1 MYDLPKT
8 QRAVQLIGA
17 EKLLL
22 NESKSIVKPG
32 PHQILGKIEA
42 VGLCFSD
49 LKLLKQFTGH
59 ARKSEITAG
68 IEPEVLK
75 QISSYAP
82 GEAPGVP
89 GHEAVVRVVAVGTGV
104 KGASVGNRYLV
115 QTDYR
120 WLPTKSSNAAFG
132 YNFEGGLQEYVLMDE
147 RVITSPKGESMLIPA
162 SEKISASAV
171 ALVEPWACVENA
183 YAAGNRT
190 TLKKNG
196 QMLIVADV
204 EPSQEKLKK
213 LFDKYGM
220 PAKISWYGKDD
231 ATAAKTGAVIVE
243 SIEKLT
249 DATYDDVI
257 YFGANAETTEKLF
270 AKVAAAGLFNIV
282 LGGQSFGRTVMTAV
296 GRVHYGGIRIIGT
309 VGNDPSD
316 GMSYIPATGEIR
328 PNDKISVVGAG
339 GPMGLM
345 HVVRNLCQGVKGI
358 TVYAG
363 DLDNA
368 RLAMLNKVAE
378 PAAKR
383 NKVGYVPYNPKEA
396 DVSEKMNY
404 VSLMAPVP
412 ALVAQAVEK
421 AADGGI
427 INIFA
432 GIPATVS
439 GQVNLDSYIQ
449 KKLFFIG
456 TSGSV
461 LDDMKCVLNKV
472 QTSTLDTDI
481 SVAAVCG
488 LDGAIEGITAVEKAL
503 IPGKIIVYP
512 MCKGLG
518 LTRLEELKT
527 KYPDVAKKL
536 ADGIWNI
543 EAERALLKNFA
554 G

>member
-1 MYDLPKT
+1 MYDLPKI

-22 NESKSIVKPG
+22 NESKPIVKPG
-32 PHQILGKIEA
+32 AHQIVGKIEA

-82 GEAPGVP
+82 GEAPVVP
-89 GHEAVVRVVAVGTGV
+89 GHEAVVRVVAVGAGV
-104 KGASVGNRYLV
+104 KSASIGNRYLV

-183 YAAGNRT
+183 YAAANRT
-190 TLKKNG
+190 TLKKQG

-204 EPSQEKLKK
+204 EPSQDKLKN

-220 PAKISWYGKDD
+220 PAKISWHGKGSSA
-231 ATAAKTGAVIVE
+231 ATKIGAVTVD
-243 SIEKLT
+243 SIEKLIN
-249 DATYDDVI
+249 ATYDDVI
-257 YFGANAETTEKLF
+257 YFGANPETVEKLF
-270 AKVAAAGLFNIV
+270 DKVAAAGLFNIV
-282 LGGQSFGRTVMTAV
+282 LCGQSFGRTVTTAV

-309 VGNDPSD
+309 AGDNPAES
-316 GMSYIPATGEIR
+316 MEYIPTTGEIR

-345 HVVRNLCQGVKGI
+345 HVVRNLCQGIKGI

-368 RLAMLNKVAE
+368 RLASLNKVAR

-383 NKVGYVPYNPKEA
+383 NNVGYVPYNPKEA
-396 DVSEKMNY
+396 DVSEKMDY

-439 GQVNLDSYIQ
+439 AQINLDLYIQ

-472 QTSTLDTDI
+472 QTGTLDTDI

-488 LDGAIEGITAVEKAL
+488 LEGAIDGITAVEKAL
-503 IPGKIIVYP
+503 IPGKILVYP
-512 MCKGLG
+512 SCKGLG
-518 LTRLEELKT
+518 LTRLEELQT
-527 KYPDVAKKL
+527 KYPNVAKKL

-543 EAERALLKNFA
+543 EAERALLKHFA
-554 G
+554 D